1 MLPSLQL
8 EDVEVR
14 LFGFGAQSL
23 KTMGQAFRFMI
34 RRLGFVNRIS
44 GLGFDV

>member
-8 EDVEVR
+8 EDVEVSW
-14 LFGFGAQSL
+14 FGFGAKSL
-23 KTMGQAFRFMI
+23 KAMGQAFRFMI
-34 RRLGFVNRIS
+34 KRLGFVNRIS